1 MALSAKACARRVT
14 TIMEDCE
21 RKLSAQL
28 SSELAKGHITIS
40 QYHAILNLNKE
51 GELTMSALARALCI
65 TTAAATSLVD
75 NLIKQ
80 NLAVRRRSA
89 EDRRVVK
96 VSLTERGREVLN
108 EAKDE
113 VYHLILS
120 IMEKLSPAERISWL
134 DLYEKINSLIAGG
147 NAK

>member
-1 MALSAKACARRVT
+1 
-14 TIMEDCE
+14 
-21 RKLSAQL
+21 
-28 SSELAKGHITIS
+28 
-40 QYHAILNLNKE
+40 
-51 GELTMSALARALCI
+51 
-65 TTAAATSLVD
+65 VD
-75 NLIKQ
+75 NLTKQ

-89 EDRRVVK
+89 KDRRVVK

-120 IMEKLSPAERISWL
+120 IMEKLSHAERISWL

-147 NAK
+147 NAR